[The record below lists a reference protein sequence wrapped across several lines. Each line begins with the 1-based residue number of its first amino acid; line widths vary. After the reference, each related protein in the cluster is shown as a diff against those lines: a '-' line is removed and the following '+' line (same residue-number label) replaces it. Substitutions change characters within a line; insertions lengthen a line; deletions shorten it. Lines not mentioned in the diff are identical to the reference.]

1 MNNQVGH
8 IADEIS
14 CQAQIKEHIENIKK
28 HLSWVLSM

>member
-8 IADEIS
+8 IADEIR
-14 CQAQIKEHIENIKK
+14 CQAQIKQHIADIEQ